1 MFLAAAAGL
10 PLHAQGK
17 NPLGDAPEAAKR
29 GEFQFRSN
37 CSFCHGLGAR
47 GGGRGPDLTRA
58 QKHHGNSDAE
68 IFRNIRE
75 GVPGTAMPAAVGSI
89 GVVMT
94 EEEIW
99 QVVAYIRS
107 IEVKAPAEPTG
118 NASRGKEL
126 FDGKGVCRT
135 CHMVRG
141 KGGRTGPDL
150 TTVAATRS
158 VESIVESVRNPGR
171 RLAPRPLESGPEAGT
186 IHVVTAEG
194 RKLTGVLLNED
205 SFSVQLMDM
214 AEQIHL
220 LDKEKL
226 QSFQKTRESLMP
238 GYDQKALSDR
248 DLQDIV
254 AYLLSI
260 GGSGEPGHE

>member
-1 MFLAAAAGL
+1 MATAAL
-10 PLHAQGK
+10 PLHAQSK
-17 NPLGDAPEAAKR
+17 NPLGDAPEVAKL

-58 QKHHGNSDAE
+58 QKHHGNSDAL

-89 GVVMT
+89 GVGMT

-107 IEVKAPAEPTG
+107 IEVKAPARPTG
-118 NASRGKEL
+118 DATRGKVL
-126 FDGKGVCRT
+126 FDGAGVCRT

-158 VESIVESVRNPGR
+158 VESIVDSVRNPGR
-171 RLAPRPLESGPEAGT
+171 RLAPRPLESGPECGT
-186 IHVVTAEG
+186 VHVVTAEG

-205 SFSVQLMDM
+205 NFSVQIMDM

-220 LDKEKL
+220 LEKDKL
-226 QSFQKTRESLMP
+226 TSFQKTRESLMP
-238 GYDQKALSDR
+238 GYDQKALRDA

-254 AYLLSI
+254 AYLLSL
-260 GGSGEPGHE
+260 GGDGGPGHE